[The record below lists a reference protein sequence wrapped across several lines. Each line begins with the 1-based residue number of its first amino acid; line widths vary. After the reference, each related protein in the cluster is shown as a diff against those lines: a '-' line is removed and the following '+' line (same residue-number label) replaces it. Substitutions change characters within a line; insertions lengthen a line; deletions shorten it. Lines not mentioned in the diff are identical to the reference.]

1 MRHVA
6 VAVPADLSFAHSS
19 HHIVHFPGVDQCGV
33 EVGVTTNAVVHDDLI
48 CSFTRTWRL
57 TFEVGHELRYMVKTI
72 GCFEEV
78 LTGDVLMGNM
88 AIVACSIARMAR
100 MKPCG
105 IIGRHDMTVDACRR
119 VIAQIA
125 MSSQDVQKE

>member
-6 VAVPADLSFAHSS
+6 VAVPACLSLIFFGQHEVDAPGFHELLVELRMAADA
-19 HHIVHFPGVDQCGV
+19 IVHDYLGAGIFC
-33 EVGVTTNAVVHDDLI
+33 H
-48 CSFTRTWRL
+48 
-57 TFEVGHELRYMVKTI
+57 
-72 GCFEEV
+72 EEV

>member
-6 VAVPADLSFAHSS
+6 VAVPADLAFAHSR
-19 HHIVHFPGVDQCGV
+19 HHVVHFSGVDQCSI
-33 EVGVTTNAVVHDDLI
+33 EVGVTTDAVVHDDLVGGFAWAW
-48 CSFTRTWRL
+48 SL
-57 TFEVGHELRYMVKTI
+57 TFEVGHKLRHVVKTI
-72 GCFEEV
+72 GCLEEV
-78 LTGDVLMGNM
+78 LAGDVLMGNM

-105 IIGRHDMTVDACRR
+105 IIGRHDVAVDASRW

-125 MSSQDVQKE
+125 MGSQDVQKE

>member
-1 MRHVA
+1 
-6 VAVPADLSFAHSS
+6 
-19 HHIVHFPGVDQCGV
+19 
-33 EVGVTTNAVVHDDLI
+33 
-48 CSFTRTWRL
+48 
-57 TFEVGHELRYMVKTI
+57 
-72 GCFEEV
+72 
-78 LTGDVLMGNM
+78 MGNM